1 FSRRQVLGAAAALGA
16 GAFFLGGSRATR
28 RTEAAEAVNH
38 HLAWVWQFSTDSA
51 PDKIG
56 AKLRDHGMGIIL
68 KTHDGVTWMSEYD
81 KSPYAVSGPE
91 QVQTLAT
98 YFEEA
103 GVPFHAWCVVHGARP
118 EREAQMAAA
127 VALSG

>member
-1 FSRRQVLGAAAALGA
+1 SLHRLPPPVAHLLCIIPPDMRTKKFSRRQVLGAAAALGA

-81 KSPYAVSGPE
+81 KS
-91 QVQTLAT
+91 
-98 YFEEA
+98 
-103 GVPFHAWCVVHGARP
+103 
-118 EREAQMAAA
+118 
-127 VALSG
+127 